1 MSLSKTQLNEL
12 SKEELINFTLKI
24 QEAHS
29 KHIEDIVR
37 KLDQALESIQ
47 AITNRQEIIESSLA
61 VSKNVN
67 EKLHARVIK
76 LEREVYVSQQYSRR
90 ECLEL
95 TGVPENVANDD
106 LEGKVCEILNKIG
119 VNVDPNDFEACHRLK
134 KKEITIIKFS
144 SRKTCLSA
152 LKNRTSLKDVD
163 KEEFGFPSETKLY
176 LNESLCPYYRGIWG
190 KCKGLL
196 VDKLISRLWTYNGS
210 VSIKLKDEE
219 KERGKTITHDTDLFS
234 LFPDC
239 DFSKRYLKS

>member
-1 MSLSKTQLNEL
+1 M
-12 SKEELINFTLKI
+12 KI
-24 QEAHS
+24 QEDHS

-106 LEGKVCEILNKIG
+106 LEGKVCEIFK
-119 VNVDPNDFEACHRLK
+119 
-134 KKEITIIKFS
+134 
-144 SRKTCLSA
+144 
-152 LKNRTSLKDVD
+152 
-163 KEEFGFPSETKLY
+163 
-176 LNESLCPYYRGIWG
+176 
-190 KCKGLL
+190 
-196 VDKLISRLWTYNGS
+196 
-210 VSIKLKDEE
+210 
-219 KERGKTITHDTDLFS
+219 
-234 LFPDC
+234 
-239 DFSKRYLKS
+239 